1 MPTERPRSG
10 RRRHAHSGTVQG
22 RLDALL
28 KRVANATITAL
39 VAFRNQAR
47 AAHTSATLPR
57 SFSRERGQVDR
68 PA

>member
-1 MPTERPRSG
+1 MPTERPRKG

-28 KRVANATITAL
+28 KHVANVTITAL
-39 VAFRNQAR
+39 VAIRNQAR
-47 AAHTSATLPR
+47 AAQTSATLPR
-57 SFSRERGQVDR
+57 SFSRERGQAAR